1 MKHVLIEGWR
11 GIHQS
16 LAMVNQYQLLELAK
30 LGGVSLRHRD
40 LPFSAPNWNKPEN
53 VPGFPTEME
62 AVIMSIAAPAE
73 GETFDVAYRIAMP
86 FAQSTVPAKKRITYI
101 ISEFGLRDYQ
111 FAERERAVDH
121 FCRDSDLVVT
131 PSHWSKMKLVEYGI
145 PENGISVVP
154 HGVSSDI
161 FFPLSSSERN
171 CIRSELDLSTDE
183 FVFLNVGSLT
193 LEKGV
198 DLLIQAFAVI
208 RQRHSNVRLVLK
220 DTSGLYGLTLEDF
233 IIKYIEH
240 FGPIPEKVLGSIAQ
254 VSSSLPLAEMRRLY
268 GAADMYVSPYRA
280 EGFNLPVIE
289 AIASGT
295 PAIVTKGGA
304 TDDFCDARTILTI
317 ESELV
322 SNLDREFFGKER
334 LLGYHLEPRLDS
346 LVEQMEAALSANMT
360 IGPPFVAARSSMV
373 ERFSWA
379 SAARNLAAIM

>member
-16 LAMVNQYQLLELAK
+16 LAMANQYQLFELAQ
-30 LGGVSLRHRD
+30 LNRVSLRHRD

-53 VPGFPTEME
+53 APGFPLEMD
-62 AVIMSIAAPAE
+62 AAIMNIAAPAE

-86 FAQSTVPAKKRITYI
+86 FAQSSAPAKRRITYI

-111 FAERERAVDH
+111 FAERERAVEH
-121 FCRDSDLVVT
+121 FCRGGDLVVT
-131 PSHWSKMKLVEYGI
+131 PSHWSKMKLVEYGF
-145 PENGISVVP
+145 PENGIRVVP

-161 FFPLSSSERN
+161 FFPLSSGERDR
-171 CIRSELDLSTDE
+171 IRSELDLSKDE

-198 DLLIQAFAVI
+198 DLLIQAFAIV
-208 RQRHSNVRLVLK
+208 RQRHAHARLVLK

-254 VSSSLPLAEMRRLY
+254 VPSSLPLAEMRRLY

-289 AIASGT
+289 SIASGT
-295 PAIVTKGGA
+295 PAIVTEGGA
-304 TDDFCDARTILTI
+304 TDDFCDAGTTLMI
-317 ESELV
+317 ESEPV

-346 LVEQMEAALSANMT
+346 LVAQMEAALSANMA
-360 IGPPFVAARSSMV
+360 IGRPFVAARRSVV
-373 ERFSWA
+373 EQFSWA
-379 SAARNLAAIM
+379 SAARKLEAIM

>member
-16 LAMVNQYQLLELAK
+16 LAMVNQYQLFELAK

-62 AVIMSIAAPAE
+62 AAIMSIVAPAE

-86 FAQSTVPAKKRITYI
+86 FAQSTVPAKKRITCI
-101 ISEFGLRDYQ
+101 VSEFGLRDYQ

-121 FCRDSDLVVT
+121 FCRGGDLVVT

-145 PENGISVVP
+145 PENGIRVVP
-154 HGVSSDI
+154 HGVSNDI

-171 CIRSELDLSTDE
+171 CIRSELDVSTDE

-198 DLLIQAFAVI
+198 DLLIQAFAVV

-233 IIKYIEH
+233 IIKYIGH

-254 VSSSLPLAEMRRLY
+254 VPSSLPLSEMRRLY

-304 TDDFCDARTILTI
+304 TDDFCDAGTTLMI
-317 ESELV
+317 EPEPV

-334 LLGYHLEPRLDS
+334 LFGYHLEPRLDS
-346 LVEQMEAALSANMT
+346 LVEQMEAALSANMA
-360 IGPPFVAARSSMV
+360 IGPPFVAARNSMA

-379 SAARNLAAIM
+379 SAARKLAAIM